1 MMKQEKQE
9 IAEEDNL
16 MNKNIVV
23 KIALIIAFV
32 LALISLITHN
42 DISLI
47 AATVLIA
54 ICVILTF
61 AKSKK

>member
-1 MMKQEKQE
+1 
-9 IAEEDNL
+9 

-47 AATVLIA
+47 SATVLIA